1 MDRKRL
7 IDRGNDYDRERFGLN
22 TLASRGQETAGPLST
37 RGEELR
43 RGWGMLVTAMFGIVA
58 LMAPVHVAGVFMP
71 VWHDAFGWSR
81 AEMALALSLYIA
93 TTSLLAPG
101 VGALVDR
108 LGARRVALVSM
119 ALLVPAYACF
129 ALLGSSIW
137 TLYGAFVLVAALGA
151 GTTQVVFCR
160 PIVQSF
166 DSARGF
172 ALALSQSG
180 TAISILVT
188 PVLAYALLREMDW
201 RTAWLALAGLPLAL
215 LLLTYVGLRPA
226 NPAGRGAA
234 GARPTETGIE
244 FRAALGSGKLWL
256 FVLSFALFYFG
267 TAATVGQLIPI
278 LEATGLSTEQAIAVQ
293 GLMGMAVMVG
303 RLGTGYLLDRVF
315 ASYIYF
321 AIGVLAAI
329 GFLILTLGIS
339 ALVWAAVLCI
349 GLAVGAE
356 VDIASYMISRYFGQR
371 HFGKLFGLT
380 FAVLCAGGIAAHPF
394 YGAIF
399 DVTGTYAIATAT
411 SMIAVFLA
419 AALLLRQEPYPELD

>member
-1 MDRKRL
+1 
-7 IDRGNDYDRERFGLN
+7 
-22 TLASRGQETAGPLST
+22 
-37 RGEELR
+37 
-43 RGWGMLVTAMFGIVA
+43 MLVTAMFGIVA

-71 VWHDAFGWSR
+71 FWHDAFGWSR

-108 LGARRVALVSM
+108 LGARHVALVSM
-119 ALLVPAYACF
+119 ALLIPAYAYF
-129 ALLGSSIW
+129 AFLGPSIW
-137 TLYGAFVLVAALGA
+137 TLYAGYVLVAALGA

-166 DSARGF
+166 NSVRGF
-172 ALALSQSG
+172 ALAMAQSG
-180 TAISILVT
+180 TAISLLVA
-188 PVLAYALLREMDW
+188 PLLAYALLREMDW
-201 RTAWLALAGLPLAL
+201 RTAWLALGGLPLAL
-215 LLLTYVGLRPA
+215 LLLSYVGLRPVNA
-226 NPAGRGAA
+226 GGRGAV
-234 GARPTETGIE
+234 GTRPTETGIE
-244 FRAALGSGKLWL
+244 FRVALRSGKLWL

-267 TAATVGQLIPI
+267 TAATVGQLVPI
-278 LEATGLSTEQAIAVQ
+278 LEATGLSTKQAVAAQ
-293 GLMGMAVMVG
+293 GLMGVAVMIG
-303 RLGTGYLLDRVF
+303 RLGTGYLLDRIF

-329 GFLILTLGIS
+329 GFLILTLGVS
-339 ALVWAAVLCI
+339 ALVWIAVPCI

-356 VDIASYMISRYFGQR
+356 VDIASYMVSRYFGQR

-394 YGAIF
+394 YGLIF
-399 DVTGTYAIATAT
+399 DTTGTYAMATTA